1 MTLKDKE
8 LKGTGQTQLIK
19 SFVLGRGRLTAR
31 QKKALI
37 ENGPLWLL
45 PYKPVFIDWK
55 AFFGLEGL
63 KIMEIGFGM
72 GDSLAAL
79 ASAHP
84 DRMYLGV
91 EVYPPGLGH
100 MLSLIEEKK
109 IHNVRLIGHDAI
121 EVLSYMIEAESLDGL
136 QVYFPDPWP
145 KKRHHKRR
153 LVQEYFLSLAFSRL
167 KPGAYLHLATDWQPY
182 ADSMLLLLNQ
192 HRGFLNL
199 AGEGFSP
206 HRGERIETKFERR
219 GKELGR
225 KVWDLSLIHI

>member
-1 MTLKDKE
+1 MTLQDKDFKNI
-8 LKGTGQTQLIK
+8 GQIQWIK
-19 SFVLGRGRLTAR
+19 SFALRRGRLTAR
-31 QKKALI
+31 QKKALQ
-37 ENGPLWLL
+37 ENGPMWLL
-45 PYKPVFIDWK
+45 PYRPVFLDWE
-55 AFFGLEGL
+55 ALFGLEGM

-79 ASAHP
+79 ASDHP

-109 IHNVRLIGHDAI
+109 IQNVRLIGHDAI
-121 EVLSYMIEAESLDGL
+121 EVLSNMVEEKSLDGL
-136 QVYFPDPWP
+136 QIYFPDPWP

-153 LVQEYFLSLAFSRL
+153 LVQEHFLSLAHSRL

-182 ADSMLLLLNQ
+182 AEVMLSLLDR
-192 HRGFLNL
+192 HGGFLNQ

-206 HRGERIETKFERR
+206 HRGEREETKFERR
-219 GKELGR
+219 GKDLGH
-225 KVWDLSLIHI
+225 KVWDLIFIRQ